1 MIKSAQHNPNL
12 SLFQVPPTDL
22 STVSSRWVKILP
34 LTSSITPIQIYID
47 KQSDL
52 IDLSRSF
59 VEIDVGF
66 KTTAGGNLT
75 SRNDDVGRMTSFAN
89 NLAHTLFKQIN
100 VKCNGMLL
108 TEQVDMYHHKAHL
121 QTLLNNDRNDG
132 DTILQATNGGWRN
145 EIDSPVTYTATNVK
159 GDDQQASIKAQP
171 TESVRMH
178 ADDVKLS
185 LYRCLVKLNPSSY
198 MDMMGL

>member
-1 MIKSAQHNPNL
+1 M
-12 SLFQVPPTDL
+12 
-22 STVSSRWVKILP
+22 
-34 LTSSITPIQIYID
+34 
-47 KQSDL
+47 
-52 IDLSRSF
+52 
-59 VEIDVGF
+59 EIDVGF

-108 TEQVDMYHHKAHL
+108 TEQVDMYHHKAYL

-185 LYRCLVKLNPSSY
+185 LYRCLVKLNPSTY

>member
-108 TEQVDMYHHKAHL
+108 TEQVDMYHHKAYL

-185 LYRCLVKLNPSSY
+185 LYRCLVKLNPSTY

>member
-1 MIKSAQHNPNL
+1 MIKSPQHNPNL

-22 STVSSRWVKILP
+22 STVSSRWVKIPP

-108 TEQVDMYHHKAHL
+108 TEQVDMYHHKAYL
-121 QTLLNNDRNDG
+121 QTLLNNDKNDG